1 MPNGAV
7 SKVETMAVGEALK
20 NVVKEVEHAYKSE
33 MKGDEKSPSVLMNAV
48 DIEMNFKNVTVSSSG
63 KLSLSKTNTE
73 SSTMEIRL
81 ATRFLP
87 PPLQQHEDDEPP
99 PKKDDQP
106 PPDKGLRVGQNT
118 KKPQPENSAKTNP
131 NNLAGDVVYALYV
144 KKDGKV
150 KEVTHVSGGNS
161 DLKNAATAAL
171 LKWEYESTL
180 FDNVQIPYVH
190 IARVSFI
197 KRN

>member
-7 SKVETMAVGEALK
+7 SRVETMAVGEALK

-87 PPLQQHEDDEPP
+87 PPQQQKEPNGEHDLEVERP
-99 PKKDDQP
+99 RIGGNVVMVGDIRKTKAAVYPEQAKP
-106 PPDKGLRVGQNT
+106 NRV
-118 KKPQPENSAKTNP
+118 E
-131 NNLAGDVVYALYV
+131 GDVVLAADV
-144 KKDGKV
+144 DKDGKV
-150 KEVTHVSGGNS
+150 YKASVIKGP
-161 DLKNAATAAL
+161 LPLQKAAEAAVME
-171 LKWEYESTL
+171 WEYEPTL
-180 FDNVQIPYVH
+180 LDNEPIPFRQVA
-190 IARVSFI
+190 IVSF
-197 KRN
+197 KFTK